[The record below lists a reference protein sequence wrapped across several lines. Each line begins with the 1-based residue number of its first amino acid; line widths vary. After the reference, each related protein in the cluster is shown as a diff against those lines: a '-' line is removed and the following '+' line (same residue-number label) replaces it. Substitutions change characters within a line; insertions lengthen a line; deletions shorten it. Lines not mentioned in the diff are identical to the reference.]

1 MNLPGR
7 ALQIKEALQSACF
20 RWSYDWEHSASAR
33 HIVILFFNGLWGEPP
48 DYPKDKLPPDCEI
61 TTDKRRMREAAAVVF
76 HIPSLGSLRRM
87 RKFPG
92 QKWVAWSMECEV
104 HYPQLRNPDY
114 MRLFD
119 WTMTYD
125 RDADIT
131 VPYYSPDLLPLLS
144 RAPQRHDQLVSFF
157 ASGRHDRSGRLAYAA
172 ELMRH
177 AEVHSYGRRL
187 RNRTLARDLGHAT
200 KIDTIGA
207 YQFTLAFE
215 NAIARDYVTEKFFD
229 PLIVG
234 SVPVYL
240 GAPNVAELAP
250 GEHCYIDAAE
260 FPDPRGLAE
269 YLLALDADP
278 VRYQEYLN
286 WKQAP
291 LRPEFLALVEQQRI
305 HPFVRLC
312 EKLREARAA
321 NRSNRRCAS
330 G

>member
-1 MNLPGR
+1 MKIPARATESEKSCNLLAFAG
-7 ALQIKEALQSACF
+7 ATTG
-20 RWSYDWEHSASAR
+20 SYSASSR

-114 MRLFD
+114 IRLFD
-119 WTMTYD
+119 WTMTYN

-144 RAPQRHDQLVSFF
+144 MAPRPHDQLFVSFF

-187 RNRTLARDLGHAT
+187 RNSTLARDLGRAT
-200 KIDTIGA
+200 KIETIGA
-207 YQFTLAFE
+207 YQFT
-215 NAIARDYVTEKFFD
+215 
-229 PLIVG
+229 PG
-234 SVPVYL
+234 S
-240 GAPNVAELAP
+240 
-250 GEHCYIDAAE
+250 
-260 FPDPRGLAE
+260 
-269 YLLALDADP
+269 
-278 VRYQEYLN
+278 
-286 WKQAP
+286 
-291 LRPEFLALVEQQRI
+291 LRMQLPATT
-305 HPFVRLC
+305 
-312 EKLREARAA
+312 
-321 NRSNRRCAS
+321 
-330 G
+330 